1 MRAVVL
7 GIGNTILSD
16 EAAGVRTVEALEQA
30 YQIPDNVLVIDGGTS
45 GMEMIEDLSNLDFL
59 LVVDVVTTGAAPG
72 TLVKIAG
79 AEIPV
84 FFRDKLSPHQ
94 IGLPDVLA
102 SLELLDAIPKE
113 IVVLGVE
120 PISLELGLDMTP
132 TVAATIPELVHRAVT
147 ELRARGYK
155 MTDVPVTHLPR
166 TAGSPTGANLKVVV
180 RAFRDLFKFRLR
192 LWRELREERKSDAD

>member
-30 YQIPDNVLVIDGGTS
+30 YQMPNNVLVIDGGTS
-45 GMEMIEDLSNLDFL
+45 GMEMIEDLSDLDFL
-59 LVVDVVTTGAAPG
+59 LVIDVVLTGAAPG

-120 PISLELGLDMTP
+120 PISLALGMDMTP
-132 TVAATIPELVHRAVT
+132 TVAATIPELVDRAVA
-147 ELRARGYK
+147 ELRARGYE
-155 MTDVPVTHLPR
+155 
-166 TAGSPTGANLKVVV
+166 LKPLM
-180 RAFRDLFKFRLR
+180 AL
-192 LWRELREERKSDAD
+192 AA